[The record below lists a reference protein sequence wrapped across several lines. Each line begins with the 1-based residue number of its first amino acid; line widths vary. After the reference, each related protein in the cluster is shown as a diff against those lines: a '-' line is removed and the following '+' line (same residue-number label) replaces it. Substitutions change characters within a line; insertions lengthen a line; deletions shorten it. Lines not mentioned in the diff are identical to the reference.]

1 MLFAGSPT
9 ICGKPL
15 AVSGFCILFGATMAN
30 SRKHLAFGSNQRYF
44 PRVSMRLIGLLFF
57 SFLSALT
64 LPSARAQGAPP
75 VPSTFG
81 VPVIVTNSNTAFP
94 GQRTILPPQST
105 SRIPFPRP
113 PEQRTQQAFPAPN
126 AATRIPN
133 AIPARTEPTQPEPLK
148 WDAVIKE
155 YTAKPG
161 EETAHMSFSFTNA
174 SSTEVVINW
183 VRTSCGCTLAKLP
196 PTPWT
201 NAPGATGEINIT
213 MDLRGKVGT
222 LSKMVTVD
230 TSHGPK
236 FLTVKAN
243 IPTAVA
249 GMDSRTRNMEL
260 AKVDRQ
266 IVFKNDCAT
275 CHSEP
280 AKGKHGEAL
289 FAAAC
294 AICHDSPH
302 RATMVPDLRALKV
315 TPTPE
320 YWKAWIVNGKP
331 GSLMPAFAKEQ
342 NGILD
347 EEQINSLVEYL
358 SKNYPPKQTSPAAG
372 SAQARPAATGAIQ

>member
-1 MLFAGSPT
+1 MPLIVLIFTSLVAFTSVFAQVSPPT
-9 ICGKPL
+9 P
-15 AVSGFCILFGATMAN
+15 
-30 SRKHLAFGSNQRYF
+30 
-44 PRVSMRLIGLLFF
+44 
-57 SFLSALT
+57 
-64 LPSARAQGAPP
+64 PS
-75 VPSTFG
+75 FG
-81 VPVIVTNSNTAFP
+81 VPVVVTNGNTAFP
-94 GQRTILPPQST
+94 GKRVVVPPAQN
-105 SRIPFPRP
+105 IPFPRP
-113 PEQRTQQAFPAPN
+113 PEQRVQQAFPAPH
-126 AATRIPN
+126 APAS
-133 AIPARTEPTQPEPLK
+133 IPASGLNRAEPGQPEALK
-148 WDAVIKE
+148 WDSVIKE
-155 YTAKPG
+155 YTAKSG
-161 EETAHMSFSFTNA
+161 EESAHMSFSFTNVSA
-174 SSTEVVINW
+174 KDVVINW

-289 FAAAC
+289 YAAAC
-294 AICHDSPH
+294 AI
-302 RATMVPDLRALKV
+302 
-315 TPTPE
+315 
-320 YWKAWIVNGKP
+320 
-331 GSLMPAFAKEQ
+331 
-342 NGILD
+342 
-347 EEQINSLVEYL
+347 
-358 SKNYPPKQTSPAAG
+358 PPFRG
-372 SAQARPAATGAIQ
+372 